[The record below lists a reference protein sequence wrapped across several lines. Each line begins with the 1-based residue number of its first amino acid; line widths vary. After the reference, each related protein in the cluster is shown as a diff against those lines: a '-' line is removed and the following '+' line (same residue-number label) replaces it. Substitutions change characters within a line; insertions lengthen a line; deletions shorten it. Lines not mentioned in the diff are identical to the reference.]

1 MGRSWGSSCMLASGR
16 LSDVHSSVRTGRR
29 RPEMVRGARIVW
41 FVALCLLLCG
51 CAATTERWPPAA
63 TEPRH
68 RIYVSLDTWHG
79 MIAYSVDSDHSSSRL
94 SQAPPGSEVSTQR
107 SIPLYEEWGYAER
120 GWYLEG
126 RQGAGGLLR
135 ALLWP
140 SAGTVEHGWQA
151 TLWASRTPN
160 PPADL
165 FVFDLS
171 EAGFAR
177 LRSHLRGTIAE
188 SDALAFV
195 GGFHFYPS
203 VRSYHVFHHCH
214 HYVARA
220 LAEAGL
226 PVSPFGALT
235 RTTLAWQLQRAERS
249 ARDPHPQ
256 VSGHQGE

>member
-1 MGRSWGSSCMLASGR
+1 MRGSYILA
-16 LSDVHSSVRTGRR
+16 L
-29 RPEMVRGARIVW
+29 W
-41 FVALCLLLCG
+41 LLVLQA
-51 CAATTERWPPAA
+51 CASATDRWPPLDS
-63 TEPRH
+63 EPHH

-79 MIAYSVDSDHSSSRL
+79 MIAYAAEPEPSSSAQDTAGL
-94 SQAPPGSEVSTQR
+94 EMHTPVSTVR
-107 SIPLYEEWGYAER
+107 YEEWGYAER
-120 GWYLEG
+120 GWYVEG

-140 SAGTVEHGWQA
+140 SAGTVELGRHA
-151 TLWASRTPN
+151 ELWASRTPN

-171 EAGFAR
+171 EEAFAR
-177 LRSHLRGTIAE
+177 LRRHLRGTIAE
-188 SDALAFV
+188 SNSIAFV

-203 VRSYHVFHHCH
+203 VSSYHVFHHCH

-226 PVSPFGALT
+226 PVSTFGAFT

-249 ARDPHPQ
+249 AGTHHHPVDGQ
-256 VSGHQGE
+256 RGEEQILSR